1 MKKILW
7 ILLVLIGTG
16 SFAQEKFDYMDI
28 FQLEWI
34 SDPQI
39 SADGQKIIYV
49 RNYNDV
55 MTDQSYSNLWI
66 VNFDGTD
73 NRPLTSGNHN
83 DFSPRWSPDCKRV
96 LYKSNKDGSVQLYL
110 RWLDNSAETKLT
122 NLKISIGNIIWS
134 PDGKLIAFNSFVE
147 ESNPS
152 FVTLPS
158 PPEGAKWAPAPK
170 YIDKMN
176 YRFDGAGY
184 LKEGHSQLF
193 LLSVDGGTPYQLT
206 TGKFNHEGDFCWTP
220 DSKFIL
226 VSANRHENFEFDPVN
241 YEIYEVNIQDKS
253 INPLTYRQGPDLN
266 PAVSPD
272 GKLIAY
278 AGFDDK
284 YQFYQVTNI
293 YLMNRDGSYPRQI
306 VKSLDRDVGNIKW
319 SSDNKG
325 IYFQYDDK
333 GNTWIAYTDLNG
345 NLTKISENVGGLSL
359 DRPYSGGSF
368 TVSSTGRFAFT
379 YSRADRPSDL
389 ASCSRGIAGIKPITL
404 VNDDLFLHK
413 KPGKVEELWYSSSF
427 DDRKI
432 QGWIVYP
439 PEFDSSKKYPMIL
452 EIHGGPIAN
461 YGFRFSTEMQ
471 LYAANGYVV
480 IYTNPRGSDSYG
492 EEFGNLIHHNY
503 PGQDYDDL
511 MSGVDAIIE
520 KGFIDENN
528 LFVTGGSGGG
538 ILTAWIVG
546 HTNRFKA
553 AVVAK
558 PIINW
563 YSAALYSDMSSF
575 APKYWFPGF
584 PWDYVEHYMNRS
596 PISYVKNVKTPVMIL
611 SGENDYRTPIA
622 EIEQYYSAL
631 KLCKVETVM
640 VRIQEAS
647 HEIAE
652 KPSNEI
658 NKVKYTLGWFDKFR
672 NK

>member
-1 MKKILW
+1 MKNIFW
-7 ILLVLIGTG
+7 ILFLLISAG
-16 SFAQEKFDYMDI
+16 SFAQEKFDFMDI

-39 SADGQKIIYV
+39 SPDGQKIIYA

-55 MTDQSYSNLWI
+55 MTDQTCSNLWI

-73 NRPLTSGNHN
+73 NRPLTTGNHN
-83 DFSPRWSPDCKRV
+83 DFSPRWSPDCKKV

-122 NLKISIGNIIWS
+122 NLRISIGNIIWS
-134 PDGKLIAFNSFVE
+134 PDGKLIAFDSFVE
-147 ESNPS
+147 ENSPPLVS
-152 FVTLPS
+152 LPS
-158 PPEGAKWAPAPK
+158 APEGAKWAAPPK
-170 YIDKMN
+170 YINEM
-176 YRFDGAGY
+176 YFRYDGAGY
-184 LKEGHSQLF
+184 RKGGHSQLF
-193 LLSVDGGTPYQLT
+193 ILPVEGGTPYQLT
-206 TGKFNHEGDFCWTP
+206 MGKFNHDGDFCWTP
-220 DSKFIL
+220 DSRFIL
-226 VSANRHENFEFDPVN
+226 VSANRHENFEFDPIN

-253 INPLTYRQGPDLN
+253 IKPLTSRQGPDVN

-284 YQFYQVTNI
+284 YQFYQVTNL
-293 YLMNRDGSYPRQI
+293 YLMNRDGSFPRQI
-306 VKSLDRDVGNIKW
+306 ISSLDRDIGNIKW

-325 IYFQYDDK
+325 IFFQFDDE
-333 GNTWIAYTDLNG
+333 GNTWIAYTNLNG
-345 NLTKISENVGGLSL
+345 DVTKLSDNVGGLSL
-359 DRPYSGGSF
+359 DRPYSAGSF
-368 TVSSTGRFAFT
+368 TVSSNERFVFT
-379 YSRADRPSDL
+379 HSRIDRPSDL
-389 ASCSRGIAGIKPITL
+389 ASGSKGILGIKTITS

-413 KPGKVEELWYSSSF
+413 KLGKVEELWYSSSF
-427 DDRKI
+427 DGRKI

-439 PEFDSSKKYPMIL
+439 PEFDPSKKYPMIL
-452 EIHGGPIAN
+452 EIHGGPISN

-471 LYAANGYVV
+471 LYASNGYVV
-480 IYTNPRGSDSYG
+480 LYTNPRGSDSYG

-511 MSGVDAIIE
+511 MSGVDALIA

-538 ILTAWIVG
+538 ILSAWIVG

-563 YSAALYSDMSSF
+563 YSEALYSDMPGYFS
-575 APKYWFPGF
+575 KYWFPGF
-584 PWDYVEHYMNRS
+584 PWDYVDQYMNRS
-596 PISYVKNVKTPVMIL
+596 PISYVKNVKTPTMIL
-611 SGENDYRTPIA
+611 TGENDYRTPIA
-622 EIEQYYSAL
+622 EIEQYYTAL
-631 KLCKVETVM
+631 KLNKVETAM
-640 VRIQEAS
+640 VRMQEAS
-647 HEIAE
+647 HEITE

-658 NKVKYTLGWFDKFR
+658 NKVKYTLGWFDKFK

>member
-1 MKKILW
+1 MKRIIWL
-7 ILLVLIGTG
+7 LLVLVSTN
-16 SFAQEKFDYMDI
+16 SFAQEKFDYMDV

-39 SADGQKIIYV
+39 SPDGQKIIYV

-55 MTDQSYSNLWI
+55 MTDRTCSNLWI
-66 VNFDGTD
+66 INFDGTD
-73 NRPLTSGNHN
+73 NRPLTTGNHN
-83 DFSPRWSPDCKRV
+83 DFSPRWSPDGKRV
-96 LYKSNKDGSVQLYL
+96 LYKSNKDKSVQLYL

-122 NLKISIGNIIWS
+122 NTQLSIGTIILS
-134 PDGKLIAFNSFVE
+134 PDGKLIAFDSFVE
-147 ESNPS
+147 ESTPPLVS
-152 FVTLPS
+152 LPS
-158 PPEGAKWAPAPK
+158 PPEGAKWAATPK
-170 YIDKMN
+170 YINEMN
-176 YRFDGAGY
+176 YRYDGAGY
-184 LKEGHSQLF
+184 MKEGHSQLF
-193 LLSVDGGTPYQLT
+193 LLSVDGRTPYQLT

-220 DSKFIL
+220 DSRFIL
-226 VSANRHENFEFDPVN
+226 VSANRHENYEFDPIN

-253 INPLTYRQGPDLN
+253 INPLTSRQGPDYN

-278 AGFDDK
+278 VGFDDR
-284 YQFYQVTNI
+284 YQFYQVSSLYI
-293 YLMNRDGSYPRQI
+293 MNRDGSSPRQI
-306 VKSLDRDVGNIKW
+306 LNSLDRDVEYIKW
-319 SSDNKG
+319 SNDSKG

-333 GNTWIAYTDLNG
+333 GNTYIGYTDLNG
-345 NLTKISENVGGLSL
+345 NVTKISDNVGGLSL

-368 TVSSTGRFAFT
+368 TVSSAGRFAFT
-379 YSRADRPSDL
+379 YSRTDRPSDL
-389 ASCSRGIAGIKPITL
+389 ASAYKGIKEIKSITS
-404 VNDDLFLHK
+404 VNEDLLQHK
-413 KPGKVEELWYSSSF
+413 KLGRVEELWYSSSF
-427 DDRKI
+427 DNRKI

-439 PEFDSSKKYPMIL
+439 PEFDASKKYPLIL
-452 EIHGGPIAN
+452 EIHGGPLAN

-480 IYTNPRGSDSYG
+480 LYTNPRGSTSYG

-511 MSGVDAIIE
+511 MSGVDAVIA
-520 KGFIDENN
+520 KGFIDESN

-538 ILTAWIVG
+538 ILSAWIVG

-563 YSAALYSDMSSF
+563 YSATLYSDMSVFST
-575 APKYWFPGF
+575 KYMFPGY
-584 PWDYVEHYMNRS
+584 PWDFIEHYMNRS
-596 PISYVKNVKTPVMIL
+596 PISYVKNVKTPTMIL

-622 EIEQYYSAL
+622 EIEQFYAAL
-631 KLCKVETVM
+631 KLNKVETAM

-647 HEIAE
+647 HEITE

-658 NKVKYTLGWFDKFR
+658 NKVKYTLGWFDKYK